1 MGTELSGKI
10 AIITGGAGGIGR
22 ATVELFVA
30 EGARVVIADLADE
43 AGEALAGRLGAQAI
57 YLRTDVS
64 EPDAMQALV
73 DTAVECFGGLDI
85 MFNNAGIST
94 RPYASFLDDELEDF
108 DRVMRVNV
116 LGPMLGTR
124 NAARVMQAQGRG
136 GVILNNASI
145 AGTLAGHGMMT
156 YRASKA
162 ALIQFSKSSAIDLA
176 RHGIRVNCLVP
187 GHVRT
192 ELSSFGQAGADA
204 ELAARIEEG
213 VNRVYLSNQLIK
225 RRGEPDDVAQVA
237 LFLASDRARHM
248 TGAVIPVEGGVTVG
262 DPVNHLQ
269 DILEARSA
277 AMSTRV
283 AAAEDGAM
291 NGGAIPQEHPAEA

>member
-1 MGTELSGKI
+1 MSKELAGKV
-10 AIITGGAGGIGR
+10 AVITGGASGIGR

-30 EGARVVIADLADE
+30 EGAKVVIADVADA
-43 AGEALAGRLGAQAI
+43 AGEALAKSLGDGVFYQH
-57 YLRTDVS
+57 TDVS
-64 EPDAMQALV
+64 EPAAMQALV
-73 DTAVECFGGLDI
+73 DTAVTRFGGLDV

-94 RPYASFLDDELEDF
+94 KPYASFVDDELDDF

-124 NAARVMQAQGRG
+124 NAARIMKARGMG

-145 AGTLAGHGMMT
+145 AGTLAGIGMMT

-176 RHGIRVNCLVP
+176 QHGIRVNCIVP

-204 ELAARIEEG
+204 ALAARIEEG
-213 VNRVYLSNQLIK
+213 VNAVYLSNQLIK
-225 RRGEPDDVAQVA
+225 RRGEPEDVAQVA
-237 LFLASDRARHM
+237 LFLASDRSRHM
-248 TGAVIPVEGGVTVG
+248 TGAVLPVEGGVTVG

-269 DILEARSA
+269 DILAARA
-277 AMSTRV
+277 DAMAV
-283 AAAEDGAM
+283 QD
-291 NGGAIPQEHPAEA
+291 AEA

>member
-1 MGTELSGKI
+1 MEQELGGKV
-10 AIITGGAGGIGR
+10 AIVTGGAGGIGR

-30 EGARVVIADLADE
+30 QGAQVVIADLADE
-43 AGEALAGRLGAQAI
+43 PGEALAERLGDAAL
-57 YLRTDVS
+57 YLHTDVS
-64 EPDAMQALV
+64 EPEAMQALV
-73 DTAVECFGGLDI
+73 DAAVDRFGGLDV

-94 RPYASFLDDELEDF
+94 RPWPSFLDDGLDDF

-124 NAARVMQAQGRG
+124 NAARVMQRQGRG

-145 AGTLAGHGMMT
+145 AGTLAGMGMMT

-162 ALIQFSKSSAIDLA
+162 ALIQFAKSSAIDLA

-204 ELAARIEEG
+204 ALAARIEAG
-213 VNRVYLSNQLIK
+213 VDAVYLSNQLIK
-225 RRGEPDDVAQVA
+225 RRGEPEDVAQVA

-269 DILEARSA
+269 DILDVRHA
-277 AMSTRV
+277 AMTV
-283 AAAEDGAM
+283 E
-291 NGGAIPQEHPAEA
+291 QV